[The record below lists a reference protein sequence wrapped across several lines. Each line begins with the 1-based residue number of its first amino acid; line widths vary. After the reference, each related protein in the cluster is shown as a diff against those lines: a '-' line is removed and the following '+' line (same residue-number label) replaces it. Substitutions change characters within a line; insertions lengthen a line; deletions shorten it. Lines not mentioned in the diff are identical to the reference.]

1 MLLADR
7 LFGSRLG
14 LRIGPA
20 GLDRLALVDPLAG
33 PARGVDQDGAGEDEA
48 FDREVSERAQQPP
61 SAFDVDR
68 LVKRALLAGEVEE
81 GDEVDDR
88 RDSCPMVAADLR
100 QRLSRRVVG
109 REVDLDQ
116 RVSQAFR
123 RFLVEPDDPVFVPE
137 RSGDRSAEIA
147 GRARDQQQRFVVWD
161 RLASRAS
168 ASLREGR
175 RMVPSPSSS
184 ASVEIAAHRCRR
196 DFRTL

>member
-1 MLLADR
+1 
-7 LFGSRLG
+7 
-14 LRIGPA
+14 
-20 GLDRLALVDPLAG
+20 
-33 PARGVDQDGAGEDEA
+33 VDQDRAGEDEA
-48 FDREVSERAQQPP
+48 LDREIPKRAQKAP

-68 LVKRALLAGEVEE
+68 LVKRVLLAGEVEE
-81 GDEVDDR
+81 GDKVDDR
-88 RDSCPMVAADLR
+88 RNSFAMVAADLG
-100 QRLSRRVVG
+100 QRLSGRFVG

-116 RVSQAFR
+116 RVSQPLR
-123 RFLVEPDDPVFVPE
+123 GFLVEPDDPVFFPE
-137 RSGDRSAEIA
+137 RPGDRSAEIA
-147 GRARDQQQRFVVWD
+147 GRARDQQQRFVVCD